1 MSDCRIT
8 VLIVDD
14 EYLERNLVK
23 RCIDWNALNLEIIGE
38 ASNADD
44 ALKLIESLKPD
55 IIFTDIR
62 MPGMDGIEFSK
73 IALQKWPDAKIVIL
87 TAYNDFDYAQ
97 MALKIGVSDFLLKP
111 IDDEEV
117 LSTATKLKALIETER
132 SERNEF
138 DELKKQIQDNL
149 PYLRERFLN
158 ELISGS
164 IEDSAI
170 DEKLT
175 FFGIA
180 FNDSVYQ
187 IAALSA
193 IGPVEIKEENRLI
206 QNLRMVNYVRSYF
219 KKLNKVIV
227 FVDTF
232 NRIIILSNNE
242 SLDLYKICIRLK
254 NKITKDIGYNTNI
267 GIGNIKSSASAIKTS
282 YKEAI
287 DALNYCAAAGVDNIV
302 MCYRDIQA
310 TSEESKI
317 NNSRLRF
324 CLKSG
329 LENETIDIIKKA
341 FSGIDAANTNAIPS
355 VRITALDI
363 ISICCSV
370 MLEVKENFDDLYL
383 REIESYRTIINAES
397 VQVIV
402 EHVLAIAKS
411 AIRAISKEQADNM
424 NNLISDIKRF
434 IKENISDPNL
444 SLSYVAKH
452 FYLNPS
458 YLSRMFKKETGITF
472 IEYLINK
479 RMEKAISLLKEKNMK
494 SFEIANAVG
503 INDPNY
509 FSSCFK
515 KYTGLNVS
523 EYKKLAQRDE
533 LS

>member
-1 MSDCRIT
+1 MSDHRIT
-8 VLIVDD
+8 VLVVDD

-23 RCIDWNALNLEIIGE
+23 RCIDWDALGLEIIGE

-44 ALKLIESLKPD
+44 ALALIESLKPD

-73 IALQKWPDAKIVIL
+73 IALQKHPDAKIVIL

-97 MALKIGVSDFLLKP
+97 TALKIGVSDFLLKP
-111 IDDEEV
+111 IDDDEV
-117 LSTATKLKALIETER
+117 LNTATKLKALIEAER

-164 IEDSAI
+164 IDESAI
-170 DEKLT
+170 DEKFA
-175 FFGIA
+175 FFGLA
-180 FNDSVYQ
+180 FSGNAFQ

-193 IGPVEIKEENRLI
+193 IGSSEAKEEARLI
-206 QNLRMVNYVRSYF
+206 QNLRVVNYVRNYF

-232 NRIIILSNNE
+232 NRIIILSSSE
-242 SLDLYKICIRLK
+242 GLDLYKICMRLK
-254 NKITKDIGYNTNI
+254 NKIAKDMGYNANI
-267 GIGNIKSSASAIKTS
+267 GIGNIKSSTSAIKAS

-287 DALNYCAAAGVDNIV
+287 DALNYCAAIGADSMV

-317 NNSRLRF
+317 SNSRLKF
-324 CLKSG
+324 CLKTG
-329 LENETIDIIKKA
+329 LENETVDIIKKA
-341 FSGIDAANTNAIPS
+341 FSGIDASSANAIPS
-355 VRITALDI
+355 ARITALDI
-363 ISICCSV
+363 VSVCCSV
-370 MLEVKENFDDLYL
+370 MLELKENFDDVYL
-383 REIESYRTIINAES
+383 REIESYSAIINAES
-397 VQVIV
+397 VHAIT
-402 EHVLAIAKS
+402 EHVSAIAISTIK
-411 AIRAISKEQADNM
+411 AISREQADNM
-424 NNLISDIKRF
+424 SNLINDIKRF
-434 IKENISDPNL
+434 IKDNISDPNL
-444 SLSYVAKH
+444 SLSHVAKH

-458 YLSRMFKKETGITF
+458 YLSRTFKKETGITF
-472 IEYLINK
+472 IEYLTNK
-479 RMEKAISLLKEKNMK
+479 RMEKAISLLKDKSMK

-503 INDPNY
+503 ISDPNY

-523 EYKKLAQRDE
+523 EYRKFV
-533 LS
+533 